1 MVGLGSLQ
9 QSPEADPTDK
19 DGVRRRGAR
28 EGSVS
33 VSGLTVLGCKGEM
46 GEGRAQL

>member
-9 QSPEADPTDK
+9 QSPEADPADK

-28 EGSVS
+28 EDSVS